1 MLEVSIDAQRVV
13 SILEHAQAQR
23 YIFFPELGNS
33 FFVFR
38 RIVLNNDRIVSFPT
52 DFSPFQVK
60 NEAYASLFGRFF
72 WRLVLLSP
80 TLHHGKS
87 YRKGHGYLTL
97 LRRRTS
103 LKIVDMKYS
112 FSLILL
118 CLSLCVTRAQNPIA
132 APTGTG
138 TTGEADFCR
147 WQDAEGYWWYGGKGT
162 GLCRYDGYETE
173 VFRSDRQHPNLLR
186 SNDVLCLTEVPSRA
200 EIWFGTKEGAFRLS
214 KSDYTIRPIEVANGM
229 ETNELADKRIT
240 CLATAPDSSVWLTY
254 RNQLLHFSADG
265 VLQERLE
272 TTWQGKNRS
281 VLRLALGADGT
292 LWVGLW
298 NGGTLSFRWE
308 NGVWHPEEH
317 SSDDFPVVTS
327 SSLSPDQQKQQIDSL
342 MTLFAPGNDAKVLSW
357 VTLPDGHIYI
367 GTYHALYLYDGQ
379 KVEQKMDGLD
389 KVRSMAYTEAQQT
402 LYLLSKARGVC
413 RWKEDQLTV
422 LLDSVQYR
430 QMQLQGDTAL
440 LLSEGIS
447 GIRLLDLRTLQLS
460 ADTTLANVRPVVT
473 AYVVGGKRQLLP
485 YGQRQLTFPRE
496 TDLVEFSLSTLTFE
510 QPSRVQFAYRWKE
523 TAPWT
528 ELPEGKHVIQVAHLA
543 ADTTHLQV
551 RATDMY
557 GRWGASTEVLTLYRP
572 ARWQESVWV
581 WLCLAFI
588 VLPLALGWF
597 VWRRKRALKVD
608 RMAEGKLQEETDP
621 LSVADREF
629 MNKAVAAVS
638 AHMTDSD
645 YSVDALAS
653 DLCMSRA
660 NLYRRMRGITG
671 QSPTDFLRNQ
681 RLEHA
686 AHLLCTTSHSVN
698 EIADLVG
705 FAYASYFSKCF
716 KDKYG
721 VLPKDYKDAP
731 R

>member
-1 MLEVSIDAQRVV
+1 
-13 SILEHAQAQR
+13 
-23 YIFFPELGNS
+23 
-33 FFVFR
+33 
-38 RIVLNNDRIVSFPT
+38 
-52 DFSPFQVK
+52 
-60 NEAYASLFGRFF
+60 
-72 WRLVLLSP
+72 
-80 TLHHGKS
+80 
-87 YRKGHGYLTL
+87 
-97 LRRRTS
+97 
-103 LKIVDMKYS
+103 MKYT
-112 FSLILL
+112 FSLILI
-118 CLSLCVTRAQNPIA
+118 CLNLCVTRAQNPIA
-132 APTGTG
+132 APLGTG

-147 WQDAEGYWWYGGKGT
+147 WQDTEGYWWYGGKGT

-173 VFRSDRQHPNLLR
+173 AFRSDRHHPDLLR

-229 ETNELADKRIT
+229 EANELADKRIS
-240 CLATAPDSSVWLTY
+240 CLATAPDSTVWLTY

-265 VLQERLE
+265 TLLERLE

-281 VLRLALGADGT
+281 VLRLALGADSTT

-298 NGGTLSFRWE
+298 NGGILSFRRE
-308 NGVWHPEEH
+308 NGVWRPEEH
-317 SSDDFPVVTS
+317 SWDDFPAVTS
-327 SSLSPDQQKQQIDSL
+327 SSLSPDLQKQRMDSL
-342 MTLFAPGNDAKVLSW
+342 MTLYAPGNDAKVLSW
-357 VTLPDGHIYI
+357 VSLHDGRIYI
-367 GTYHALYLYDGQ
+367 GTYRALYLYDGQ

-389 KVRSMAYTEAQQT
+389 KVRSLAYSEATQT

-413 RWKEDQLTV
+413 RWKEGQLTV

-460 ADTTLANVRPVVT
+460 ADTTQANVRPVVT
-473 AYVVGGKRQLLP
+473 AYVVGAQRHLLP
-485 YGQRQLTFPRE
+485 YGQRHLTFSRE

-510 QPSRVQFAYRWKE
+510 QTSHVQFAYRWKE

-551 RATDMY
+551 RATDVY
-557 GRWGASTEVLTLYRP
+557 GRWGAPTEVLTLYRP

-581 WLCLAFI
+581 WLCLASA
-588 VLPLALGWF
+588 VLGLAIGLF
-597 VWRRKRALKVD
+597 VWARKRALKED
-608 RMAEGKLQEETDP
+608 RMADDKSQEETDP

-629 MNKAVAAVS
+629 LTKAVAAVS

-660 NLYRRMRGITG
+660 NLYRRMHGITG

-681 RLEHA
+681 RLEQA

-721 VLPKDYKDAP
+721 VLPKDYKDTL